1 MKLLSDLLSKTT
13 IHLFYTANPFRG
25 INGRGNYRSEAESP
39 GMPAQEEAGKTLDA
53 QRARHYPSSPV
64 IGQSDSAMTIV
75 IVDVAL
81 EAGQA

>member
-1 MKLLSDLLSKTT
+1 
-13 IHLFYTANPFRG
+13 
-25 INGRGNYRSEAESP
+25 
-39 GMPAQEEAGKTLDA
+39 MPAQEGAGKTLDA
-53 QRARHYPSSPV
+53 QRARHYPSVPV